1 MKEHRHDSC
10 FLVVAH
16 FEVQQD
22 TGHQYT
28 KDTPIKGKKKLDRK
42 IQLFKSFCKIHN
54 ITDQMFPN

>member
-28 KDTPIKGKKKLDRK
+28 KDTPIKEKKIGQK
-42 IQLFKSFCKIHN
+42 N
-54 ITDQMFPN
+54 IAFQIILQNSQYY